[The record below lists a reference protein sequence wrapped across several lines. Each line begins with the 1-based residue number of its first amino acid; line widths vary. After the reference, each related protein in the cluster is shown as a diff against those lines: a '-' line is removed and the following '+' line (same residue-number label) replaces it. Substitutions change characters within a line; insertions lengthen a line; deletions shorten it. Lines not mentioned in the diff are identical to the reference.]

1 MCHNKEPVLLFPNP
15 RYELNCK
22 RPEVAQSYLDQ
33 AVRIDPEETLVCH
46 NGDDDKGENSFGGG
60 DGDASSGGGVV
71 AIGGG
76 GGDVGGDEVVVGG
89 GA

>member
-33 AVRIDPEETLVCH
+33 AVRIDPEETLVRD
-46 NGDDDKGENSFGGG
+46 NNDDDEGG
-60 DGDASSGGGVV
+60 DAGS
-71 AIGGG
+71 
-76 GGDVGGDEVVVGG
+76 
-89 GA
+89 